1 MGHKRYG
8 YLPKSQIWRDIVDNL
23 GGFSLG
29 KTEIS
34 SIAQSTLRNVQSQ
47 YTNLKNDPSINAAF
61 EFLVHVSLA
70 FQKNDPI
77 KYLTEKKILDKEE
90 LSLIR
95 LAKGATKYKSD
106 EVASHEYQ
114 TFARQAAID
123 AVNNW
128 YKQNIERGQTF
139 FSEGI
144 DNEAIFR
151 KASNG
156 SGFCEL
162 SRLYFSKLTE
172 RYLKYFLER
181 EASIKISNVS
191 EREKF
196 SKEIE
201 TQVDHISKHAFETAK
216 ITESFSAG
224 WFNKN
229 VKGDFPDESEVKYF
243 LNRSFGKTKSE
254 LFRQEGGQVREEAK

>member
-8 YLPKSQIWRDIVDNL
+8 YLPKSQIWRDIVDSL

-34 SIAQSTLRNVQSQ
+34 SIAQNTLRNVQSQ
-47 YTNLKNDPSINAAF
+47 YANLKNDPSINAAF

-70 FQKNDPI
+70 FQKNEPL
-77 KYLTEKKILDKEE
+77 KYLIEKKILDKED

-95 LAKGATKYKSD
+95 LAKGATKYKND

-123 AVNNW
+123 ALNNW
-128 YKQNIERGQTF
+128 YKSNIERGRSF

-144 DNEAIFR
+144 DNEAVFR
-151 KASNG
+151 KVSNG
-156 SGFCEL
+156 TGFCEL

-181 EASIKISNVS
+181 EASSKISNVN

-201 TQVDHISKHAFETAK
+201 KQVDQISKHAFETSK

-224 WFNKN
+224 WYNKN
-229 VKGDFPDESEVKYF
+229 VKGDLPDDNEMKYF
-243 LNRSFGKTKSE
+243 LNRSFGKMKSE
-254 LFRQEGGQVREEAK
+254 LLREEGK